1 MDIFA
6 FAMLLYELTT
16 GVRPFD
22 EVENVSDIN
31 RLVIRG
37 ERPRILDY
45 NAEPTFPSLT
55 ELMYDC
61 WKQAATD
68 RPAANKVCLGRR
80 GLGREHASGNAVWAC
95 GAVVWLKLALE
106 HRSHVWALGLGSSF
120 LLFKL

>member
-37 ERPRILDY
+37 ERPRVLDY

-68 RPAANKVCLGRR
+68 RPAANQVGGGERV
-80 GLGREHASGNAVWAC
+80 GMREHASGHAVWAC
-95 GAVVWLKLALE
+95 GEVVWLKLALE
-106 HRSHVWALGLGSSF
+106 HT
-120 LLFKL
+120 

>member
-16 GVRPFD
+16 GVRPFE

-31 RLVIRG
+31 RYVIRG
-37 ERPRILDY
+37 ERPRVLDY

-68 RPAANKVCLGRR
+68 RPNAKQVCVGRR
-80 GLGREHASGNAVWAC
+80 GE
-95 GAVVWLKLALE
+95 
-106 HRSHVWALGLGSSF
+106 GSERMCMCVRM
-120 LLFKL
+120 

>member
-1 MDIFA
+1 MSDSEADGNIVLPVRECLERPLWSISLQVDIFA

-22 EVENVSDIN
+22 EIENVSEIN

-37 ERPRILDY
+37 ERPRVLDY

-61 WKQAATD
+61 WRQAAAD
-68 RPAANKVCLGRR
+68 RPDAKQVRFGRGR
-80 GLGREHASGNAVWAC
+80 GE
-95 GAVVWLKLALE
+95 
-106 HRSHVWALGLGSSF
+106 
-120 LLFKL
+120 